1 MTKGR
6 KTTLQERMEIVLY
19 CLNHNRN
26 FNETAERFQ
35 VSYQQV
41 YGWVRKYEA
50 GGQEALRD
58 GRGRTK
64 TSEEL
69 TEADQQKLAMKKLE
83 YENERLRAE
92 NAFLKKLQEL
102 ERRRR

>member
-6 KTTLQERMEIVLY
+6 KTTLQERMDIVLY
-19 CLNHNRN
+19 CLNHHRN
-26 FNETAERFQ
+26 FSETAERFQ
-35 VSYQQV
+35 VTYQQA
-41 YGWVRKYEA
+41 YGWGRKYEA
-50 GGQEALRD
+50 GGQEVLRD

-83 YENERLRAE
+83 SGTDRGHDV
-92 NAFLKKLQEL
+92 FV
-102 ERRRR
+102 